1 MLKTISFDFDGTLA
15 DDGDSIVAA
24 LDAACQI
31 VCQRWPGFDAANLA
45 ELYRQFSDRAWS
57 DFDTHLRHLSSPE
70 AMLAV
75 VWHQTLTSLGV
86 EDTKVE
92 NAAAETYWYSRLQ
105 HCRPYDDVVPL
116 LHVLVRRFP
125 LCLLTN
131 GSPAMQRAK
140 CTASDLEPFFRY
152 VFVGGEF
159 ARGKP
164 DPLMFRA
171 ALEAIPCQPAEAVHI
186 GDSLTHDIAGARN
199 MGINSVWL
207 NRKGTQRTDGA
218 AGIESTPNFEI
229 TMLDQLLDCLAAMST
244 ED

>member
-1 MLKTISFDFDGTLA
+1 MLKTIFFDFDGTLA
-15 DDGDSIVAA
+15 DDGSAITAA

-31 VCQRWPGFDAANLA
+31 VCQRWTEFDAANLA
-45 ELYRQFSDRAWS
+45 EIYRQFSDRAWS

-70 AMLAV
+70 AMLAA

-86 EDTKVE
+86 EDITIE
-92 NAAAETYWYSRLQ
+92 NAAAETYWYYRLQ

-116 LHVLVRRFP
+116 LQALVRRFP

-140 CTASDLEPFFRY
+140 CTASGLEPFFRH

-164 DPLMFRA
+164 DPLIFRA

-186 GDSLTHDIAGARN
+186 GDSLIHDIAGARN
-199 MGINSVWL
+199 IGINSVWL
-207 NRKGTQRTDGA
+207 NRKGSMPAD
-218 AGIESTPNFEI
+218 SVPDFEI
-229 TMLDQLLDCLAAMST
+229 TTLDQLLDCITVMDT
-244 ED
+244 NEPEVKR